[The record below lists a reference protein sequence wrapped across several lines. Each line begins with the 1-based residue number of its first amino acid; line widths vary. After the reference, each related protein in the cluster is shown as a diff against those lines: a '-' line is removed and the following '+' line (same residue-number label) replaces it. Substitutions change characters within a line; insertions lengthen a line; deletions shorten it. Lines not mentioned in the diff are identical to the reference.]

1 VLGHSPPIPLQCTG
15 TRARASL
22 RSGVRA
28 PSLRIRVVGGS
39 RDPLT
44 TQVSEVMTSAVRS
57 VGPATSISEA
67 FRLMSDRRHRHLPVI
82 EDGQVSGLISMGD
95 ATRWVIRTQQERMD
109 LAIGAVKQ
117 MGMSNRR
124 G

>member
-1 VLGHSPPIPLQCTG
+1 MNRCRQVPTRRWTAAPIDGEEL
-15 TRARASL
+15 
-22 RSGVRA
+22 
-28 PSLRIRVVGGS
+28 GGS

-44 TQVSEVMTSAVRS
+44 TRVSEVMTSAVRS

>member
-1 VLGHSPPIPLQCTG
+1 
-15 TRARASL
+15 
-22 RSGVRA
+22 
-28 PSLRIRVVGGS
+28 
-39 RDPLT
+39 
-44 TQVSEVMTSAVRS
+44 
-57 VGPATSISEA
+57 
-67 FRLMSDRRHRHLPVI
+67 MSDRRHRHLPVI